1 MWYRIGATRSITGG
15 RKIEPGV
22 RMADRLKDVSTQY
35 RRLYIFYQ
43 YTVFVFTRG
52 KLKILKVFLYHD
64 FHHCT
69 GSWFGRRCNF
79 LKSKRDSVVRAKW
92 C

>member
-35 RRLYIFYQ
+35 RSLYRICIYK
-43 YTVFVFTRG
+43 G
-52 KLKILKVFLYHD
+52 KIKDTKSFLYHD

-69 GSWFGRRCNF
+69 RSWFGRRCNF
-79 LKSKRDSVVRAKW
+79 ELFGQKPQLLVEK
-92 C
+92 

>member
-35 RRLYIFYQ
+35 RRLYRICIYKGKIKDSKIFGAMIS
-43 YTVFVFTRG
+43 TTS
-52 KLKILKVFLYHD
+52 LAA
-64 FHHCT
+64 
-69 GSWFGRRCNF
+69 GSEKGAIFSFFWLFDQ
-79 LKSKRDSVVRAKW
+79 KSHNS
-92 C
+92 